1 MIIINYRE
9 CDAFAERSLRP
20 CPFHEIKLMDK
31 IAMRTQFEVFAS
43 SCCVC
48 YTDVERST
56 AIQLATKCQPSLCVR
71 YAEKCVRSTTFTRRR
86 SHPAHTAIR
95 YDERPIC
102 YLFHC
107 LRSAFSSFKRR
118 TPDPIHIMCR
128 HTNLI
133 QQYIRSPHQITD
145 TYCPG
150 CRSTALAHITQ

>member
-102 YLFHC
+102 YLFIC
-107 LRSAFSSFKRR
+107 FIVCGVRFLASNGELRTRYTLCVG
-118 TPDPIHIMCR
+118 TP
-128 HTNLI
+128 T
-133 QQYIRSPHQITD
+133 
-145 TYCPG
+145 
-150 CRSTALAHITQ
+150 